1 MSAVTPKLTDHLRRR
16 HGVVA
21 DPELRDLG
29 VTIDQRERLVADGL
43 LVRMFDGVYR
53 MASTPESLEG
63 WCLAACLAD
72 SRAVITGRACG
83 RLAGLR
89 RMGNDPTIDVRVPHY
104 SNTLTG
110 PNIRL
115 RRCNILDPEHVAIR
129 PDGIRVVSPARLAF
143 DLGAVM
149 TDLDLESVIEQM
161 LDRGWCTMCELHE
174 MAHRMYHP
182 RRPGSKR
189 YVRVIQSRP
198 AWMKPADSHQEV
210 QLLDALRR
218 RGVTGLV
225 RQHPITLETGIT
237 VHPDLAVPELRW
249 AIEVDHVTWHGGR
262 VDAQQDK
269 QRDRG
274 LRRLDWAVERV
285 IDEEI
290 DRNLAGV
297 VDELLA
303 LLDQRRRQLAA

>member
-1 MSAVTPKLTDHLRRR
+1 MSAITNLLALHVRDRHGIVSDPQLRSLGVSLHQRRR
-16 HGVVA
+16 
-21 DPELRDLG
+21 
-29 VTIDQRERLVADGL
+29 LVDEGL
-43 LVRMFDGVYR
+43 LIPVFDGVYR
-53 MASTPESLEG
+53 FASTPESLEG

-72 SRAVITGRACG
+72 DRAVITGRACG
-83 RLAGLR
+83 KLVGLR
-89 RMGNDPTIDVRVPHY
+89 RMGADPTIDVRVPHY

-115 RRCNILDPEHVAIR
+115 RRCNILDPEHVVTR

-143 DLGAVM
+143 DLGAVT

-161 LDRGWCTMCELHE
+161 LDRRWVTMSELHE

-198 AWMKPADSHQEV
+198 NWMKPADSHQEV
-210 QLLDALRR
+210 VLFDALRR
-218 RGVTGLV
+218 RGVSGLV

-249 AIEVDHVTWHGGR
+249 AVEVDHVTWHGGR
-262 VDAQQDK
+262 VDAQHDK
-269 QRDRG
+269 QRDRA
-274 LRRLDWAVERV
+274 LRRLDWAIERV
-285 IDEEI
+285 TDEEV
-290 DRNLAGV
+290 DHDLARV

-303 LLDQRRRQLAA
+303 LLAQRRRHLAA

>member
-1 MSAVTPKLTDHLRRR
+1 MSAITNLLALHVRDRHGIVSDAELRSLGVSLDQRRR
-16 HGVVA
+16 
-21 DPELRDLG
+21 
-29 VTIDQRERLVADGL
+29 LVDEAL
-43 LVRMFDGVYR
+43 LISVFDGVYR
-53 MASTPESLEG
+53 FAATPESLEG

-72 SRAVITGRACG
+72 TRAVITGRAGG
-83 RLAGLR
+83 RLGGLR

-104 SNTLTG
+104 SNTLTA

-115 RRCNILDPEHVAIR
+115 RRCNILDPEHVVTR

-161 LDRGWCTMCELHE
+161 LDRRWCTMSELHE

-210 QLLDALRR
+210 QLFDALRR

-225 RQHPITLETGIT
+225 RQHPITLATGIT
-237 VHPDLAVPELRW
+237 VHPDIAVPALRW
-249 AIEVDHVTWHGGR
+249 AIEVDHVTWHGGC

-285 IDEEI
+285 TDEEI

-303 LLDQRRRQLAA
+303 LLAQRRRQLAA